1 MRLASLGSG
10 SKGNAT
16 LVQLGDQLLLVDCG
30 FSTRQVTTR
39 LKRLDLAPGDITAL
53 LVTHEHSD
61 HMRGVQT
68 LAHKFN
74 IPVYASHGTLKA
86 MDFPFAA
93 QSFDSH
99 ESFALG
105 NVQVIPVAVP
115 HDAREPTQFVFVHDG
130 VKVGVLSDLG
140 HVTPHVIASY
150 KDCDLLLM
158 ESNHDLGMLK
168 SGRYPPYLQRRVG
181 GLHGHLNNQQ
191 AVELLEAI
199 GHARLRVVIGHVS
212 EANNDV
218 KIIEQSFSAFRSRV
232 ASIEIASQTEGIHWQ
247 TLDQARGDEAV
258 VL

>member
-16 LVQLGDQLLLVDCG
+16 LVHLGDQLLLVDCG
-30 FSTRQVTTR
+30 FSARQVSTR
-39 LKRLDLAPGDITAL
+39 LERLGLAPGDITAL
-53 LVTHEHSD
+53 LVTHVHSD

-93 QSFDSH
+93 NSFDSH

-105 NVQVIPVAVP
+105 NVQVVPVAVP

-150 KDCDLLLM
+150 QDCDLLLM

-168 SGRYPPYLQRRVG
+168 AGKYPPYLQRRVG

-199 GHARLRVVIGHVS
+199 GHSGLRVVIGHIS
-212 EANNDV
+212 EANNDLA
-218 KIIEQSFSAFRSRV
+218 IIEQAFSSFRTRV
-232 ASIEIASQTEGIHWQ
+232 ASIEIANQSSGVSWQ
-247 TLDQARGDEAV
+247 TVPVEGV
-258 VL
+258 VA

>member
-16 LVQLGDQLLLVDCG
+16 LVQLGDQLFLVDCG
-30 FSTRQVTTR
+30 FSARQVATR
-39 LKRLDLAPGDITAL
+39 LARLDLAPGDITAL

-68 LAHKFN
+68 LSHKFN

-93 QSFDSH
+93 NSFDSH
-99 ESFALG
+99 ESFAVG
-105 NVQVIPVAVP
+105 NVQVVPVAVP

-150 KDCDLLLM
+150 QDCDLLLM
-158 ESNHDLGMLK
+158 ESNHDLEMLR

-199 GHARLRVVIGHVS
+199 GHSGSRVVIGHIS
-212 EANNDV
+212 GANNDLE
-218 KIIEQSFSAFRSRV
+218 IIEQSFSSFRGRV
-232 ASIEIASQTEGIHWQ
+232 ASIEYASQSSGVSWQ
-247 TLDQARGDEAV
+247 TVPSGDL

>member
-16 LVQLGDQLLLVDCG
+16 VVQLGDQLLLVDCG
-30 FSTRQVTTR
+30 FSTRQVTLR
-39 LKRLDLAPGDITAL
+39 LAKLGLAPGDITAL

-86 MDFPFAA
+86 MAFPFAA
-93 QSFDSH
+93 NSFDSH
-99 ESFALG
+99 ESFAIG
-105 NVQVIPVAVP
+105 NVNVVPVAVP

-140 HVTPHVIASY
+140 HVTPHVVSCY
-150 KDCDLLLM
+150 RDCDLLLM
-158 ESNHDLGMLK
+158 ESNHDLAMLK
-168 SGRYPPYLQRRVG
+168 AGRYPVSLQRRVG
-181 GLHGHLNNQQ
+181 GLHGHLNNEQ

-199 GHARLRVVIGHVS
+199 GHAELRVVIGHVS
-212 EANNDV
+212 EQNNDLG
-218 KIIEQSFSAFRSRV
+218 IIERTFASFRSRV
-232 ASIEIASQTEGIHWQ
+232 ASIEIASQSDGVSWQ
-247 TLDQARGDEAV
+247 SVGDLV
-258 VL
+258 QPLGVPQ

>member
-16 LVQLGDQLLLVDCG
+16 IVQLGDQLFLVDCG
-30 FSTRQVTTR
+30 FSARQVTTR
-39 LKRLDLAPGDITAL
+39 LARLELAPGDITAL

-86 MDFPFAA
+86 MDFPLAA
-93 QSFDSH
+93 NGFDSH
-99 ESFALG
+99 ESFAVG
-105 NVQVIPVAVP
+105 NVQVVPVAVP

-158 ESNHDLGMLK
+158 ESNHDLDMLK

-181 GLHGHLNNQQ
+181 GLHGHLNNHQ

-199 GHARLRVVIGHVS
+199 GHRDLKVVIGHIS
-212 EANNDV
+212 EANNDLE
-218 KIIEQSFSAFRSRV
+218 IIEQAFSSFRSRV
-232 ASIEIASQTEGIHWQ
+232 ASIEFANQSAGVNWQ
-247 TLDQARGDEAV
+247 TVPAGGIPV
-258 VL
+258 

>member
-16 LVQLGDQLLLVDCG
+16 LVHLGDQLFLVDCG
-30 FSTRQVTTR
+30 FSARQITTR
-39 LKRLDLAPGDITAL
+39 LARLGLAPGDITAL

-61 HMRGVQT
+61 HMRGVKT
-68 LAHKFN
+68 LSHKFN

-93 QSFDSH
+93 HGFDSH
-99 ESFALG
+99 ESFAVG
-105 NVQVIPVAVP
+105 NVQVVPVAVP

-150 KDCDLLLM
+150 QDCDLLLM

-168 SGRYPPYLQRRVG
+168 SGRYPPQLQRRVG
-181 GLHGHLNNQQ
+181 GLHGHLNNEQ

-199 GHARLRVVIGHVS
+199 GHRGLRVVIGHIS
-212 EANNDV
+212 EANNDLEL
-218 KIIEQSFSAFRSRV
+218 IEQSFSSFRDRV
-232 ASIEIASQTEGIHWQ
+232 ASIEFASQSSGVNWQ
-247 TLDQARGDEAV
+247 TVPAGSLVG
-258 VL
+258 